1 MKRFTLLALFF
12 IGLPVNA
19 TTIQINEPTGTVE
32 VYSQQG
38 SQING
43 ATPYVAGSSPNY
55 MSMRFGTFL
64 NGFMPTYA
72 NADHWFSNFVGVN
85 GYVGVNGPNRG
96 RLNGSITAG
105 DYNLINAPVASDS
118 GVGPWGS
125 AWITTGDQLY
135 AILWNSAY
143 RPNASGGLAF
153 DPSASGIEAA
163 IITNVDWRMVTSY
176 GFDTTSYIYSLT
188 PSTTAIVGSFD
199 VVNKSITLQSVS
211 VPEPSAL
218 SLCALALLGLFV
230 VRRTGK
236 R

>member
-43 ATPYVAGSSPNY
+43 STPSVDGSLYTNF
-55 MSMRFGTFL
+55 MAMRFGTFI
-64 NGFMPTYA
+64 NGFIPTYA
-72 NADHWFSNFVGVN
+72 NANHWFSNFVGVN
-85 GYVGVNGPNRG
+85 GILGVSA
-96 RLNGSITAG
+96 LNGKLLGS
-105 DYNLINAPVASDS
+105 INAYDGNMLLSPVTSNTGIGANY
-118 GVGPWGS
+118 S
-125 AWITTGDQLY
+125 AGITTGSQLY
-135 AILWNSAY
+135 AIVWNSVY
-143 RPNASGGLAF
+143 KSISLGGNAF

-176 GFDTTSYIYSLT
+176 GIDTTSYIYSLT

-211 VPEPSAL
+211 VPEPSSL
-218 SLCALALLGLFV
+218 SLLAMGGFLVAL
-230 VRRTGK
+230 RR
-236 R
+236 RR